1 MSESL
6 EECVWVAVDAVLP
19 LGAAT
24 AFFLCA
30 LDCDRRASM
39 LNGRS
44 FGDGGNFSLLEA
56 AEAFEREEEELAVA
70 QHAVL
75 LRRRFG
81 TEEE

>member
-1 MSESL
+1 MVRGRCRTL
-6 EECVWVAVDAVLP
+6 CFLCRA
-19 LGAAT
+19 GAAT